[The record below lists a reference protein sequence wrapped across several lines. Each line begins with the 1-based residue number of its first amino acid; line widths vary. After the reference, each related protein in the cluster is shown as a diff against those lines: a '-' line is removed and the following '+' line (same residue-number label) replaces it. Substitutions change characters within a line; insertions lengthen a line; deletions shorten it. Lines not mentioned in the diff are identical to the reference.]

1 MKTAIN
7 AAIIKHKK
15 ILLVK
20 KKDIWILPGGK
31 LEEHESHLECLARE
45 MKEELSGTEI
55 FVDKYYNS
63 FEGETPHSR
72 APLRA
77 YVYLARLKGGL
88 GQPSAEISDREFIRK
103 FKDYKV
109 SPITKEVIDSLAKEG
124 YLK

>member
-1 MKTAIN
+1 MKTAVN

-20 KKDIWILPGGK
+20 KKDVWILPGGK

-63 FEGETPHSR
+63 FEGQTPHSD
-72 APLRA
+72 APLKA
-77 YVYLARLKGGL
+77 YVYLVRIKGRL
-88 GQPSAEISDREFIRK
+88 GQPSSEILDREFIK
-103 FKDYKV
+103 NFKDYNV
-109 SPITKEVIDSLAKEG
+109 SAITKEVIDSLTNEG
-124 YLK
+124 YLR